1 MKITFV
7 LPDLNYVSEYMP
19 DYDGVFAHGVGYL
32 SSSLKHAGHK
42 VSLIHI
48 TKEIGREEYVES
60 LMRKKPDLVAFSLF
74 SHQFGLVQKLAHF
87 TKEAGKFSTIAG
99 GVHPTVAPEETLNEK
114 NIDMVCIGEGEE
126 ALEELC
132 DKMDNGRDYRNIE
145 SIWVND
151 NGNMIRNRI
160 RPLNVNLESRPFPD
174 RSIFDFKKLSDTRL
188 GMLTVL
194 AGRGCPYDCTYCCN
208 HQYKRIYSDAGKY
221 VRFRDPDAV
230 IREIKSVKQ
239 DYPYLEYVNFLDD
252 TFCLNKNWLRKFLPK
267 FKEEINM
274 PFHGNSH
281 INVLSEDI
289 FKLLKDTGCEY
300 LAMGIESGN
309 EHIRKKV
316 LNRHMSNKQ
325 IIKAFSLGRKYGIN
339 LTSYIMVGV
348 PFEKI
353 ENTLESVKL
362 NSTVM
367 CHKAHVSIFQPYPH
381 TRLYEICSEN
391 GFLDNSY
398 EGVSTFFGNSVLKLP
413 TISKEQIQFAYKY
426 FPVFVKLYRIAY
438 YVQPGKF
445 SQCIEKILDKLYLI
459 PAHNFY
465 LRIYPVVFA
474 IVFPVVFLKRLSLE
488 IAPNFSRK
496 LRKIIFKRRY
506 M

>member
-7 LPDLNYVSEYMP
+7 LPDLNYVSESMP
-19 DYDGVFAHGVGYL
+19 DYGGVFAHGVGYL
-32 SSSLKHAGHK
+32 SSSLKHAGHE

-48 TKEIGREEYVES
+48 TKELERGEYVES
-60 LMRKKPDLVAFSLF
+60 LIREKPDLVAFSLF

-99 GVHPTVAPEETLNEK
+99 GVHPTVAPEETLSEK

-132 DKMDNGRDYRNIE
+132 DKMDRGRDYRNVE

-151 NGNMIRNRI
+151 NGNMVRNCI
-160 RPLNVNLESRPFPD
+160 RPLNINLESRPFPD

-208 HQYKRIYSDAGKY
+208 HQYKRLYSEAGKY

-281 INVLSEDI
+281 VNVLSEDI
-289 FKLLKDTGCEY
+289 VKLLKDTGCEY

-309 EHIRKKV
+309 EHIRKTV

-325 IIKAFSLGRKYGIN
+325 ILEIFSLGRRYGIN
-339 LTSYIMVGV
+339 ITSYIMVGV

-362 NSTVM
+362 NATVM

-381 TRLYEICSEN
+381 TRLYEVCREN
-391 GFLDNSY
+391 GFLDNCD
-398 EGVSTFFGNSVLKLP
+398 EGVSTFFGNSILKLP

-426 FPVFVKLYRIAY
+426 FPVFVKLYRFAY
-438 YVQPGKF
+438 YLQPGKF
-445 SQCIEKILDKLYLI
+445 SQYIERILDKLYLI
-459 PAHNFY
+459 PAPSFY
-465 LRIYPVVFA
+465 LRIYPVVFV
-474 IVFPVVFLKRLSLE
+474 IVFPIIFLKRLSLK
-488 IAPNFSRK
+488 IAPSFSRK
-496 LRKIIFKRRY
+496 LRKMIFKRRY

>member
-19 DYDGVFAHGVGYL
+19 DYDGVFAHGIGYL
-32 SSSLKHAGHK
+32 SSSLKHAGQE

-48 TKEIGREEYVES
+48 TKELGREEYIES
-60 LMRKKPDLVAFSLF
+60 LVREKPDLVAFSLF
-74 SHQFGLVQKLAHF
+74 SHQFRLVQKLAHF
-87 TKEAGKFSTIAG
+87 TKEAGTFYTIAG
-99 GVHPTVAPEETLNEK
+99 GVHPTIAPEETLNDE

-126 ALEELC
+126 ALVELC
-132 DKMDNGRDYRNIE
+132 GKMDHGKDHRKVD
-145 SIWVND
+145 SIWAKE
-151 NGNMIRNRI
+151 NGGIIRNTI
-160 RPLNVNLESRPFPD
+160 RPLNDNLESRPFPD

-208 HQYKRIYSDAGKY
+208 HQYKRIYSNAGKY
-221 VRFRDPDAV
+221 VRFRDPDAI
-230 IREIKSVKQ
+230 IREIKSVKEE
-239 DYPYLEYVNFLDD
+239 YPYLEYVNFLDD
-252 TFCLNKNWLRKFLPK
+252 TFCLNKNWLREFLPK

-281 INVLSEDI
+281 VNVLSEEI
-289 FKLLKDTGCEY
+289 VKLLKDTGCEY

-316 LNRHMSNKQ
+316 LNRYMSNKEL
-325 IIKAFSLGRKYGIN
+325 IEAFSLGRKYGIN
-339 LTSYIMVGV
+339 FTSYIMVGI

-362 NSTVM
+362 TAKVM

-381 TRLYEICSEN
+381 TRLYEICREN
-391 GFLDNSY
+391 GFLDNRY
-398 EGVSTFFGNSVLKLP
+398 ERVSTFFGNSVLKLP

-426 FPVFVKLYRIAY
+426 FSIFVKLYRITY
-438 YVQPGKF
+438 YAQPGKL
-445 SQCIEKILDKLYLI
+445 SQYVEGILDKLYLI
-459 PAHNFY
+459 PVHNLY

-474 IVFPVVFLKRLSLE
+474 IVFPVVFLKRLSLK
-488 IAPNFSRK
+488 IAPELSRK
-496 LRKIIFKRRY
+496 IRKIIFKRRY